1 MNPSNVN
8 GAAPSARPPTSGPP
22 SNVIRRV
29 QRPKVNPFATARQP
43 GQAPPRPN
51 GLTPTPQVNGKP
63 VRAIP
68 LPQRSASPNVVG
80 PTGQNQYSGFSDPG
94 VAPNAAKYKDFKLV
108 TTKKDLL
115 EGLRHHIMHLTGDK
129 TVDIR
134 DSSQFAQPA
143 HLHRR
148 DPRTNLDALLK
159 DDQIEQKDGLK
170 EGERENM
177 SKLKE
182 IRQQER
188 AANLAQIAPAQSKR
202 NTIQKLRTKEVRK
215 REYSEEDKRR
225 IQTNFEEKLPWHL
238 EDFDNKHCYV
248 AENQGPSAHRHVAFV
263 YESAADSTTGKFRL
277 IPVEKIY
284 EFNPKRFDRNA
295 MSIEQAEAAFRKRST
310 MPEWLERVEEKSL
323 LRQKQQVVEER
334 SSKLYSGEAKSN
346 RYAGRTGEDADIDF
360 DDDEL
365 FADDEEG
372 DVIKVQDE
380 DEKFAEK
387 RIKEDQLKA
396 NFFAVKTEKEYD
408 EEEEEENR
416 EKEARRGNHSR
427 GIRKALEKHEGDYN
441 HGSDSEY
448 SSSVSSIVSRQFGIY

>member
-1 MNPSNVN
+1 MALELFHPSMLCCFVLCCIILF
-8 GAAPSARPPTSGPP
+8 R
-22 SNVIRRV
+22 
-29 QRPKVNPFATARQP
+29 
-43 GQAPPRPN
+43 
-51 GLTPTPQVNGKP
+51 
-63 VRAIP
+63 
-68 LPQRSASPNVVG
+68 
-80 PTGQNQYSGFSDPG
+80 
-94 VAPNAAKYKDFKLV
+94 
-108 TTKKDLL
+108 
-115 EGLRHHIMHLTGDK
+115 
-129 TVDIR
+129 
-134 DSSQFAQPA
+134 
-143 HLHRR
+143 
-148 DPRTNLDALLK
+148 
-159 DDQIEQKDGLK
+159 
-170 EGERENM
+170 
-177 SKLKE
+177 
-182 IRQQER
+182 
-188 AANLAQIAPAQSKR
+188 
-202 NTIQKLRTKEVRK
+202 
-215 REYSEEDKRR
+215 
-225 IQTNFEEKLPWHL
+225 LPWHL